1 MLIEGSKPMHI
12 AADGG
17 NVVRLK
23 HVRFRASV
31 RAERRA
37 AILAAAEEKRIRDA
51 RWAELMPVTDY
62 AAICEEIRR
71 KG

>member
-1 MLIEGSKPMHI
+1 MHI

-23 HVRFRASV
+23 HGRFRASV

-37 AILAAAEEKRIRDA
+37 AILAAAEEKRISGQ
-51 RWAELMPVTDY
+51 RWAEQMPSTDY
-62 AAICEEIRR
+62 AAICEAIR
-71 KG
+71 KS